1 VTAALFAIELI
12 EKPNT
17 ERSELVSKASKLL
30 SEASGQ
36 LKPEE
41 NLRFAD
47 AVNAGELLRAH
58 GRVEEAKA
66 WSDRIV
72 KEPITDKLLTALK
85 VVGLRTG
92 LTTIAS
98 RVYTY

>member
-1 VTAALFAIELI
+1 V
-12 EKPNT
+12 
-17 ERSELVSKASKLL
+17 
-30 SEASGQ
+30 
-36 LKPEE
+36 
-41 NLRFAD
+41 
-47 AVNAGELLRAH
+47 VNAGELLRAH

>member
-41 NLRFAD
+41 T
-47 AVNAGELLRAH
+47 
-58 GRVEEAKA
+58 
-66 WSDRIV
+66 SDSLMRSMQANCCEHTV
-72 KEPITDKLLTALK
+72 GWKKRKLGAI
-85 VVGLRTG
+85 GL
-92 LTTIAS
+92 
-98 RVYTY
+98 